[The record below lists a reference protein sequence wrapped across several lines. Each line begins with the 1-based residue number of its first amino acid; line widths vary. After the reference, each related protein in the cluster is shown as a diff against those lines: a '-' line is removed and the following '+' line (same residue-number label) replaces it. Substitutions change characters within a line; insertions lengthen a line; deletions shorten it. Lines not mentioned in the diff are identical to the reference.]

1 MRKADAAMDFNTP
14 LQSLN
19 GWPAAVVL
27 VVVVLCVT
35 AVIIAVIR
43 AD

>member
-1 MRKADAAMDFNTP
+1 MDFNTS

-19 GWPAAVVL
+19 GWPAAVV
-27 VVVVLCVT
+27 VVVAVLCVT

>member
-1 MRKADAAMDFNTP
+1 MDFNTP

-27 VVVVLCVT
+27 IAVVIGVT
-35 AVIIAVIR
+35 AVTIAFIR

>member
-1 MRKADAAMDFNTP
+1 MDFNTP

-27 VVVVLCVT
+27 AVVVLCVT